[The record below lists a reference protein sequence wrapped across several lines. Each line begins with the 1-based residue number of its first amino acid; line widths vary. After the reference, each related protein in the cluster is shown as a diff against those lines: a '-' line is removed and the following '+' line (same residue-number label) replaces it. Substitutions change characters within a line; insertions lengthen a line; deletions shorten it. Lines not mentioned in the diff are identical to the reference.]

1 MKTLVWLLALALPIQ
16 NLAVVALQL
25 RGPAH
30 IHADTPSEGG
40 PHPGHAHAHAE
51 HHYHGANQ
59 GAIEVD
65 DDDDDDHHQVTQAPE
80 TSKSG
85 SFGSFDALTLAPLS
99 VVVQFKAGAIAD
111 AGIRKQ
117 PPPFPGRLERPPTFP
132 AVPLLS

>member
-30 IHADTPSEGG
+30 IHADASSEHG
-40 PHPGHAHAHAE
+40 PHPGHPHDQVE

-65 DDDDDDHHQVTQAPE
+65 DDDDDHHHEPQAPE
-80 TSKSG
+80 SNKRVTFS
-85 SFGSFDALTLAPLS
+85 SFDALTLALLPA
-99 VVVQFKAGAIAD
+99 VVQPVSGAIA
-111 AGIRKQ
+111 AAVVREP
-117 PPPFPGRLERPPTFP
+117 PPPFPGRLERPPTPP
-132 AVPLLS
+132 AAWFFR